1 LFEAVR
7 HVDPGSFADV
17 ITEQDRAFIVHV
29 AGREV
34 EKQPDA
40 AARVDAQVN
49 SLASQNEMIAFM
61 GWIADR
67 IEAAKVQ
74 QLYRR

>member
-1 LFEAVR
+1 VVA
-7 HVDPGSFADV
+7 
-17 ITEQDRAFIVHV
+17 EQDRAFIIHV
-29 AGREV
+29 ASREV

-40 AARVDAQVN
+40 AARVDAQVT

-67 IEAAKVQ
+67 IEAANVQ
-74 QLYRR
+74 QLNRR